1 VRFAG
6 VDLDHPGISLH
17 WNLMEV
23 TPCGPGPDAELDAL
37 HTALTERVPL
47 LGACLIQWGL
57 LTPSNGAGWTLLLDG
72 ARALLCAHHR
82 RRLEGTAGP
91 DDLPSLLTLLTL
103 LTNSATLPE
112 LVERELV
119 AWNASAVDGVLP
131 VVGADGAAIVSMV
144 QDTLAEMGTRVLT
157 LGLAERRQR
166 GAELVDRLAPVLE
179 VPYLRPWWGAP
190 LVAPGPLLNGAPPC
204 LDVYLPLVGP
214 NEAQAVAVRRYGY
227 YLLACIIAAAQERI
241 ASAQTYPPLLLV
253 LREGAGWWA
262 GSLLHIHGAEL
273 AQAGIAVLTTC
284 SQLPNGPPGSYLL
297 AETATWWVHSLVP
310 ADAQLLAQQFSAWG
324 VQVDL
329 PLTRLPPGTA
339 VLKTRNAYGYPLVA
353 TVDTRNLCPPCPSA

>member
-1 VRFAG
+1 MVR
-6 VDLDHPGISLH
+6 D
-17 WNLMEV
+17 
-23 TPCGPGPDAELDAL
+23 T
-37 HTALTERVPL
+37 LTE
-47 LGACLIQWGL
+47 I
-57 LTPSNGAGWTLLLDG
+57 SK
-72 ARALLCAHHR
+72 
-82 RRLEGTAGP
+82 
-91 DDLPSLLTLLTL
+91 
-103 LTNSATLPE
+103 
-112 LVERELV
+112 
-119 AWNASAVDGVLP
+119 
-131 VVGADGAAIVSMV
+131 
-144 QDTLAEMGTRVLT
+144 RVLT
-157 LGLAERRQR
+157 LGFAERRQS
-166 GAELVDRLAPVLE
+166 GAELADRLAPVLE
-179 VPYLRPWWGAP
+179 VAYLRPWWGAQ

-204 LDVYLPLVGP
+204 LDVYLPLVGSG
-214 NEAQAVAVRRYGY
+214 EAQAVAVRRYGY

-241 ASAQTYPPLLLV
+241 ASAKTYPPLLLV

-284 SQLPNGPPGSYLL
+284 SQLPNGPLGSYLL